1 MLYRGSFAA
10 GFGPLIR
17 RLLARDYPHS
27 VDAVPAADDSS
38 ILFRADRLAR
48 RPPYLKNVAAVLDSR
63 PAADLEKACALFADG
78 LTQKNTRESLTACT
92 RNAAFF
98 RGKTPATFVLR
109 TLDQG
114 EPSAVGKAAR
124 TRLEERIRGLTGLRP
139 DSERP
144 DLVVQ
149 VQRRSDGTAYLVVPE
164 QERHPEQV
172 PKGALPDATARLLCE
187 LSRPGP
193 QDVFLDPFM
202 GSGAIVLERA
212 RLGAFKMLFAGDADA
227 AAVEAFKER
236 LKEAAWS
243 KRRRLIFPKLMD
255 ARDLSR
261 FEPDF
266 INVIVTDPPWG
277 LYTDLDRRDLADLY
291 ARFLTEA
298 RRVLAPAGRLVLLT
312 SRDVPLP
319 PELDGGDQAWR
330 LTEEYLVLVSGLKA
344 RALVLEKGSE
354 RGETDGDGN

>member
-10 GFGPLIR
+10 GFGPLVR
-17 RLLARDYPHS
+17 HLLDRDYPRS

-38 ILFRADRLAR
+38 ILFRADRPVR
-48 RPPYLKNVAAVLDSR
+48 RPPYLKSLAAVLDAQA
-63 PAADLEKACALFADG
+63 AADLEKACGLFADG
-78 LTQKNTRESLTACT
+78 LAQKNARESLTACT
-92 RNAAFF
+92 RDAAFF

-172 PKGALPDATARLLCE
+172 PKGALPPATARLLCE

-243 KRRRLIFPKLMD
+243 KRRRLMFPKLLD

-261 FEPDF
+261 FEPGF
-266 INVIVTDPPWG
+266 VNVMVTDPPWG
-277 LYTDLDRRDLADLY
+277 VYSDLDRRELADLY
-291 ARFLTEA
+291 ARFLDQA

-312 SRDVPLP
+312 GRDVPLP
-319 PELDGGDQAWR
+319 PGLGGEAPAWR
-330 LTEEYLVLVSGLKA
+330 ITEEYLVLISGLKA
-344 RALVLEKGSE
+344 RALLLEKG
-354 RGETDGDGN
+354 T